1 MFLVIQEEASR
12 LPVQRLCRL
21 ADIARWRYYRMQH
34 GPKALRDP
42 EDERLRQE
50 LHAVCAE
57 YRNYGY
63 RRATHELRRRGFV
76 VGRKRVRAL
85 MHKENLRC
93 RRKKRWIHTT
103 NSRHG
108 YRIYPNL
115 AQRMHLHRLGQLW
128 VADITYIRLR
138 DEFVFLAVILD
149 AYSRPVVGWAVSRR
163 IHAGLT
169 TAALLMALT
178 TRTYRRG
185 LVHHSDR
192 GVQYASNEYTTVLKQ
207 HRIVISM
214 SRKGNPYDNAKAES
228 FMKMLKTEE
237 VSVNEYDTFRQ
248 AKEQIDRFIN
258 IVYNNKRLH
267 SALAYTTPAEFE
279 AECSIK
285 PFTLTTE
292 KTVSRKGFTPCLSL
306 KSTTKKYG
314 QFRSCGKERTCG
326 LSLFLA
332 RTSE

>member
-1 MFLVIQEEASR
+1 MVPVIQEEASR

-21 ADIARWRYYRMQH
+21 AHIARCRYYRMQH
-34 GPKALRDP
+34 GPKALSDP

-63 RRATHELRRRGFV
+63 RRATHELRRRGFM

-85 MHKENLRC
+85 MYKENLRC
-93 RRKKRWIHTT
+93 RRKKRWIQTT

-115 AQRMHLHRLGQLW
+115 AQRMHLHRPGQLW

-138 DEFVFLAVILD
+138 YEFVFLAVILD
-149 AYSRPVVGWAVSRR
+149 AYSRRVVGWAMSHR
-163 IHAGLT
+163 IDAELT
-169 TAALLMALT
+169 TAALLMALK
-178 TRTYRRG
+178 TRTHRRG

-192 GVQYASNEYTTVLKQ
+192 GVQYASNEYTAILKQ

-228 FMKMLKTEE
+228 FMKTLKTEE
-237 VSVNEYDTFRQ
+237 VSVNEYDTFTQ

-258 IVYNNKRLH
+258 VVYNKKRLH
-267 SALAYTTPAEFE
+267 SALNYKTPAEFE
-279 AECSIK
+279 AECITT
-285 PFTLTTE
+285 PFTLITE
-292 KTVSRKGFTPCLSL
+292 NTVSI
-306 KSTTKKYG
+306 
-314 QFRSCGKERTCG
+314 
-326 LSLFLA
+326 
-332 RTSE
+332 